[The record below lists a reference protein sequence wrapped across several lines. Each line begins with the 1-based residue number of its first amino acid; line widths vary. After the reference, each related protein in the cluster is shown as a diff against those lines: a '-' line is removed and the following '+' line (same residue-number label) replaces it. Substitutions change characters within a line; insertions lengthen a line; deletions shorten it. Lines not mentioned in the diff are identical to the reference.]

1 MTSEIK
7 EDVDYE
13 VSDSVLAKV
22 VKMAALEVPG
32 VVAISTAFVNLG
44 KKAQGITVK
53 NDGGKLVID
62 VHIIGSYGGNLRDLA
77 RKVQM
82 AVTQAISQ
90 MVDPVSLTVNVF
102 LEDIVVKQD
111 NQ

>member
-32 VVAISTAFVNLG
+32 VVA
-44 KKAQGITVK
+44 
-53 NDGGKLVID
+53 
-62 VHIIGSYGGNLRDLA
+62 A
-77 RKVQM
+77 R
-82 AVTQAISQ
+82 
-90 MVDPVSLTVNVF
+90 F
-102 LEDIVVKQD
+102 DIRCD
-111 NQ
+111 M